1 MKTSIP
7 RHAYGLGRA
16 AARHAKQRSRG
27 ASRTRETDARD
38 AFPDREEDA
47 MEYDSIVRD
56 FAQAHREALD
66 AEDYN

>member
-1 MKTSIP
+1 MKTSIS
-7 RHAYGLGRA
+7 RHAKGWGHA

-27 ASRTRETDARD
+27 ASRTRRTDAKET
-38 AFPDREEDA
+38 FPEREEDA
-47 MEYDSIVRD
+47 MGYDSIARD